1 MSWKTQIEG
10 NVDRFMD
17 EMNVPII
24 GLDDES
30 KSREPLVFP
39 KLDALTDQELSEYIT
54 KFGGYKAYLEGQ
66 LAYIDSRRS
75 LTEELFDEALGK
87 AMFRI
92 SVGYPKKPTKELLR
106 AEAIEVTSG
115 LAELR
120 IDFLELDTLYKRVMG
135 VRDSYKSAYEAVS
148 RLVSLRAAMN
158 GRF

>member
-1 MSWKTQIEG
+1 
-10 NVDRFMD
+10 
-17 EMNVPII
+17 
-24 GLDDES
+24 
-30 KSREPLVFP
+30 
-39 KLDALTDQELSEYIT
+39 
-54 KFGGYKAYLEGQ
+54 
-66 LAYIDSRRS
+66 
-75 LTEELFDEALGK
+75 
-87 AMFRI
+87 MFRI